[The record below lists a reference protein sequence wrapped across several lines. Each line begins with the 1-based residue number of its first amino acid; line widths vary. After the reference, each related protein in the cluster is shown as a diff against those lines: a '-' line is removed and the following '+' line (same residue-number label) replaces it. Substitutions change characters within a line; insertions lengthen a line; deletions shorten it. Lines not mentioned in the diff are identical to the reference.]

1 MTHHKLYLKIQN
13 QKHASAW
20 SKGVS
25 KYALELV
32 EMLEQEGWETKEKNM
47 LNGASNWRQFSY
59 GGSALIYNEEIAERL
74 CSPSEFKKKKGGNL
88 PPNKCE
94 QWLDIQARALLQA
107 ARLVISAATNE
118 G

>member
-1 MTHHKLYLKIQN
+1 MNHHELYLKIQN

-32 EMLEQEGWETKEKNM
+32 EMLEQEGWEPTEKNM
-47 LNGASNWRQFSY
+47 LCGASNWHTFSY
-59 GGSALIYNEEIAERL
+59 GGNALIYDEEIAERL
-74 CSPSEFKKKKGGNL
+74 RPPSQFKKKKGGNL
-88 PPNKCE
+88 PPNKGE
-94 QWLDIQARALLQA
+94 QWLDVQGRALFQA
-107 ARLVISAATNE
+107 ARLVISTAKNE

>member
-32 EMLEQEGWETKEKNM
+32 EMLEQEGWETKEK
-47 LNGASNWRQFSY
+47 
-59 GGSALIYNEEIAERL
+59 
-74 CSPSEFKKKKGGNL
+74 
-88 PPNKCE
+88 
-94 QWLDIQARALLQA
+94 
-107 ARLVISAATNE
+107 
-118 G
+118 

>member
-32 EMLEQEGWETKEKNM
+32 EMLEQEGWETKEKIC
-47 LNGASNWRQFSY
+47 LTGLVIGAS
-59 GGSALIYNEEIAERL
+59 
-74 CSPSEFKKKKGGNL
+74 SPM
-88 PPNKCE
+88 
-94 QWLDIQARALLQA
+94 A
-107 ARLVISAATNE
+107 AAP
-118 G
+118 